1 MSRSPPE
8 IELARRLLRQVAPL
22 PGSKERIY
30 LRLRTSQK
38 PRSRFEFRFAVVA
51 ASLLV
56 SATAMGVG
64 LRWVTRDA
72 TTPFTHASRT
82 RQPNPSAP
90 RQQKQNRKN
99 GSNEAKSAVPSSSSA
114 IEMRVLDATPPTASG
129 VAAGE
134 PNSPAALV
142 PQAIPRANVVAR
154 SDRNES
160 SNGGVAAISDRRLG
174 SVASLA
180 DETEDPLPTAQAP
193 SELSR
198 QVAEYHAAVD
208 GLDVNPALAIER
220 LSAYRSHWP
229 KSSLMHEVD
238 LRSIEAL
245 VKLGRRNEA
254 ANAARSFLQRYP
266 GSPRAPEMRALAHAN
281 GVE

>member
-38 PRSRFEFRFAVVA
+38 PRARFEFRFAVVA

-72 TTPFTHASRT
+72 TLRFTGT

-90 RQQKQNRKN
+90 QQQKQNRKN
-99 GSNEAKSAVPSSSSA
+99 GSNGAKIAVPSSSSA

-129 VAAGE
+129 VASGE
-134 PNSPAALV
+134 PSSPAALV

-160 SNGGVAAISDRRLG
+160 TNPGVAAINDRRLG

-180 DETEDPLPTAQAP
+180 DETEDSVPTAQAP

-208 GLDVNPALAIER
+208 GLDANPALAIER

-266 GSPRAPEMRALAHAN
+266 GSPRAPEMHALAHAN

>member
-72 TTPFTHASRT
+72 TPRFTYASST

-99 GSNEAKSAVPSSSSA
+99 GSNEAKIAVPSSSSA
-114 IEMRVLDATPPTASG
+114 VEMRVLDATPPTASG
-129 VAAGE
+129 VSAGE
-134 PNSPAALV
+134 PSSPAAL
-142 PQAIPRANVVAR
+142 IPRTNVVAR

-160 SNGGVAAISDRRLG
+160 TNAGVAGINDRRLG